1 MSLKS
6 YPHTVLLIVS
16 ALCCVLR
23 KIFLN
28 NHILLPFLQSHVFV
42 DGLDVNCRTP
52 LLLSAAFNLCE
63 AITLLLDHGAEIRSS
78 DLEGNTALHL
88 AYAFGSMTCV
98 LYLEFRGAD
107 SNAKNLKGRAPL
119 EEAGSCALI
128 QPLFSATNT
137 IS

>member
-1 MSLKS
+1 M
-6 YPHTVLLIVS
+6 
-16 ALCCVLR
+16 
-23 KIFLN
+23 
-28 NHILLPFLQSHVFV
+28 FV

-63 AITLLLDHGAEIRSS
+63 AVSMLLDHEAEIRSS

-107 SNAKNLKGRAPL
+107 STAKNLDGKTPL
-119 EEAGSCALI
+119 EEAGRCALI
-128 QPLFSATNT
+128 LPLFNATNIT
-137 IS
+137 S